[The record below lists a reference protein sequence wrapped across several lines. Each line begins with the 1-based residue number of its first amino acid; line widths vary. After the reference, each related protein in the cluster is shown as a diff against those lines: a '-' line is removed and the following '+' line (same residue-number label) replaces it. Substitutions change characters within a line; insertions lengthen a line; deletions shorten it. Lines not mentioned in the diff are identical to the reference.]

1 MKILFAAPMKGVQ
14 GGITRWTQH
23 IINHYS
29 EVADSENVSL
39 ELLDMGRSRF
49 INTNMPIWKRVYRA
63 FDDYSNILSEFRTK
77 IKTTDYDIL
86 HLVSSASVSL
96 IKDWVMLREAK
107 KNGLK
112 TILHFHF
119 GRMPELSEKNNW
131 EWKLIKMVL
140 SLADRAVVLDKASY
154 QTLRDKG

>member
-1 MKILFAAPMKGVQ
+1 
-14 GGITRWTQH
+14 
-23 IINHYS
+23 
-29 EVADSENVSL
+29 
-39 ELLDMGRSRF
+39 
-49 INTNMPIWKRVYRA
+49 MPLWKRVYRA
-63 FDDYSNILSEFRTK
+63 FDDYSNILSEFQTK

-119 GRMPELSEKNNW
+119 GRIPELCLNNNW
-131 EWKLIKMVL
+131 EWKLVKKVVGISDKV
-140 SLADRAVVLDKASY
+140 VVLDRLSY
-154 QTLRDKG
+154 QSLFENGFRNVEILPNPISPLVGEIVKTIQICPRRKVQSYLQAM